1 MLNTLHIHFSRNDTQ
16 IVLLYS
22 YKSYKNHIYIKK
34 FLFQIFYQISSDM
47 TYENIWKTLQP
58 DEMLSPGGDM
68 GDKVGGTSL

>member
-1 MLNTLHIHFSRNDTQ
+1 MLNILHIHFSCNNTQ

-22 YKSYKNHIYIKK
+22 YKSYKNPIYIKK
-34 FLFQIFYQISSDM
+34 ILFQIFNQISSDM
-47 TYENIWKTLQP
+47 TYENIRKTLQP